1 VPLVAERD
9 AEYGWVRTPGGRDA
23 VETEGDGGGL
33 ITMERSLVPVNPPL
47 SVTVKV
53 GA

>member
-1 VPLVAERD
+1 MPLVAERD
-9 AEYGWVRTPGGRDA
+9 AEYGWVRIPCGRDA

-33 ITMERSLVPVNPPL
+33 ITMESGLVFVEPPL